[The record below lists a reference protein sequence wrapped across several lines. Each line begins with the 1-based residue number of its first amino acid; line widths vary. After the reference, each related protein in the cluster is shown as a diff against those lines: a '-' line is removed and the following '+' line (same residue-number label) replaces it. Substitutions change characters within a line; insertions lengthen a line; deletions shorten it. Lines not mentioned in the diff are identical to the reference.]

1 MLKKDEVF
9 YLENNGSV
17 INIHANIFLK
27 RNRSIYDELI
37 KHVVDVITKANE
49 SFDMYVNMDK
59 IKPLQLDFDFI
70 KDFIILLQNLFPN
83 RLNKCY
89 ILNCSILCKT
99 LYDNFKFFI
108 DKKNHPKIEFIMQ
121 TPTAVKP
128 SNY

>member
-1 MLKKDEVF
+1 MKDEQTKVAILVWLGF
-9 YLENNGSV
+9 WAYFEYKTFKAV
-17 INIHANIFLK
+17 MW
-27 RNRSIYDELI
+27 RSFGVE
-37 KHVVDVITKANE
+37 
-49 SFDMYVNMDK
+49 K
-59 IKPLQLDFDFI
+59 IKIRDRKLFYRKAVRGRGKIKVYEFDFI

-121 TPTAVKP
+121 TQIGRAHV
-128 SNY
+128 